1 MGIRNENDIIVNVEH
16 LHKIFYSI
24 RGYWRQK
31 KHPVEAVKDISFSIC
46 RGELFGM
53 VGPNGAG
60 KTTTVKMLST
70 LLLPTS
76 GKATIFGYDVV
87 KDTYKVRPRIG
98 FTFGGNKGLYGR
110 LSGLDNLKYFAE
122 LYKLDPETIEKRTK
136 EMLEVVGLTGREKDR
151 VETYSSGMQ
160 QRLHLARAMLHDPD
174 LIFLDEPTV
183 GIDPIGSREIRA
195 LVKELVQRGKTILL
209 TTHYMYEAEEL
220 CDRIAV
226 VNHGEIVALDTPAA
240 LKARASRDSVIV
252 IHTPTESP
260 ALEAELDHLKNEIE
274 HLSNGNDTVSIHTR
288 NPGRILNA
296 LAALLERQVISN
308 IEVRNSTLEDVYVQ
322 IIKETQV

>member
-1 MGIRNENDIIVNVEH
+1 MHNGNDIIINVEH
-16 LHKIFYSI
+16 LNKIFYSI

-31 KHPVEAVKDISFSIC
+31 KHPVEAVKDISFSVC
-46 RGELFGM
+46 KGELFGM

-70 LLLPTS
+70 LLLPTG
-76 GKATIFGYDVV
+76 GKASIFGYDVV
-87 KDTYKVRPRIG
+87 KDTYKIRPRIG

-110 LSGLDNLKYFAE
+110 LSALDNLKYFAE
-122 LYKLDPETIEKRTK
+122 LYKLDPETIERRIK
-136 EMLEVVGLTGREKDR
+136 ELLEIVGLTGREKDR

-220 CDRIAV
+220 CERIAV
-226 VNHGEIVALDTPAA
+226 VNHGQIVALDTPAS
-240 LKARASRDSVIV
+240 LKTRASKDSVIL
-252 IHTPTESP
+252 IHTPIENQTLHGQ
-260 ALEAELDHLKNEIE
+260 LEGLKNEIR
-274 HLSNGNDTVSIHTR
+274 HLSNSQDTVSIHTQ

-308 IEVRNSTLEDVYVQ
+308 IEVRNATLEDVYVQ
-322 IIKETQV
+322 IIKESNV

>member
-1 MGIRNENDIIVNVEH
+1 MEMQNGNEDIVSVEH
-16 LHKIFYSI
+16 LNKVFYSV
-24 RGYWRQK
+24 RGFWKRE
-31 KHPVEAVKDISFSIC
+31 KHPVQAVKDISFSI
-46 RGELFGM
+46 RKGELFGM

-60 KTTTVKMLST
+60 KTTTVKMLAT
-70 LLLPTS
+70 LLLPTA
-76 GKATIFGYDVV
+76 GRATVFGHDVV
-87 KDTYKVRPRIG
+87 KATGRIRPRIG
-98 FTFGGNKGLYGR
+98 FTFGGNKGLYSR
-110 LSGLDNLKYFAE
+110 LSALDNLRYFAE
-122 LYKLDPETIEKRTK
+122 LYKLAPETIEKRIK

-226 VNHGEIVALDTPAA
+226 VNHGQIVALDTPAS
-240 LKARASRDSVIV
+240 LKRRASGDSVIV
-252 IHTPTESP
+252 IHTPTENR
-260 ALEAELDHLKNEIE
+260 ALEAELRGLQSEIQ
-274 HLSNGNDTVSIHTR
+274 HLSDSHETVSIRTR

-296 LAALLERQVISN
+296 LASLLERQVISN
-308 IEVRNSTLEDVYVQ
+308 IEVRNATLEDVYVQ
-322 IIKETQV
+322 IIKESVA

>member
-1 MGIRNENDIIVNVEH
+1 MQNTNDIVINVEH
-16 LHKIFYSI
+16 LNKVFYSI

-31 KHPVEAVKDISFSIC
+31 KHLVQAVKEISFSIGQ
-46 RGELFGM
+46 GELFGM

-70 LLLPTS
+70 LLLPTG
-76 GKATIFGYDVV
+76 GKATIFGHDVV
-87 KDTYKVRPRIG
+87 RDTYKIRPRIG

-110 LSGLDNLKYFAE
+110 LSALDNLKYFAE
-122 LYKLDPETIEKRTK
+122 LYKLGPDTIERRIK
-136 EMLEVVGLTGREKDR
+136 EMLEIVGLTGREKDR

-183 GIDPIGSREIRA
+183 GIDPIGAREIRA

-240 LKARASRDSVIV
+240 LKARASGESVII
-252 IHTPTESP
+252 IHTPNENP
-260 ALEAELDHLKNEIE
+260 ALTEE
-274 HLSNGNDTVSIHTR
+274 LSNLSLNSQIGSLNNSTDTVSLQTR
-288 NPGRILNA
+288 NPGRVLNA
-296 LAALLERQVISN
+296 LAPLLERQVISN
-308 IEVRNSTLEDVYVQ
+308 IEVHNATLEDVYVR
-322 IIKETQV
+322 IITESKT

>member
-1 MGIRNENDIIVNVEH
+1 MQNENDIVVHVEH
-16 LHKIFYSI
+16 LNKIFYSI

-46 RGELFGM
+46 KGELFGM

-70 LLLPTS
+70 LLLPTG
-76 GKATIFGYDVV
+76 GKATIFGHDV
-87 KDTYKVRPRIG
+87 TRATQQIRPRIG

-110 LSGLDNLKYFAE
+110 LSALDNLKYFAE
-122 LYKLDPETIEKRTK
+122 LYKLAPETIEKRIK

-174 LIFLDEPTV
+174 LIYLDEPTV

-195 LVKELVQRGKTILL
+195 LIKELVQRGKTILL

-226 VNHGEIVALDTPAA
+226 VNHGEIVALDTPAS
-240 LKARASRDSVIV
+240 LKMRASNESVIV
-252 IHTPTESP
+252 IHTPTENS
-260 ALEAELDHLKNEIE
+260 ALQHELANLKDEIA
-274 HLSNGNDTVSIHTR
+274 HLSNSTDTVKIHTR
-288 NPGRILNA
+288 NPGRILNS
-296 LAALLERQVISN
+296 LAALLERQIISN
-308 IEVRNSTLEDVYVQ
+308 IEVRNATLEDVYVQ
-322 IIKETQV
+322 VIRESTP

>member
-1 MGIRNENDIIVNVEH
+1 MQNGKDIIINVEH
-16 LHKIFYSI
+16 LNKVFYSI

-31 KHPVEAVKDISFSIC
+31 KHRVEAVKDISFSIC
-46 RGELFGM
+46 KGELFGM

-70 LLLPTS
+70 LLLPTG
-76 GKATIFGYDVV
+76 GKASIFGHDVV
-87 KDTYKVRPRIG
+87 KDTYKIRPRIG

-110 LSGLDNLKYFAE
+110 LSALDNLKYFAE
-122 LYKLDPETIEKRTK
+122 LYKLDPETIERRIK
-136 EMLEVVGLTGREKDR
+136 EMLEIVGLTGREKDR

-195 LVKELVQRGKTILL
+195 LVKELVKRGKTILL

-226 VNHGEIVALDTPAA
+226 VNHGEIVALDTPAS
-240 LKARASRDSVIV
+240 LKTRASGDSVIV
-252 IHTPTESP
+252 IHTPTENP
-260 ALEAELDHLKNEIE
+260 ALDYELGNLRNDIG
-274 HLSNGNDTVSIHTR
+274 HLSNSNDTVSIHTR

-308 IEVRNSTLEDVYVQ
+308 IEVRNATLEDVYVQ
-322 IIKETQV
+322 IIKDSAT